1 MTLIDPQDC
10 ILFLLSK
17 AYQKAYAVSKIR
29 LQPYALTPVQNVVI
43 ITLSEMEG
51 ASAGDLAKKLM
62 LDNATLSGIL
72 DRLAESGWI
81 AKNEAENDKRFLSL
95 MLTSKAHEKVEKLK
109 EEITQTNEELLKGFR
124 VEERI
129 LLRRFLKDLQK

>member
-1 MTLIDPQDC
+1 VTLIDQEDC

-29 LQPYALTPVQNVVI
+29 LKPYALTPVQNVVI

-95 MLTSKAHEKVEKLK
+95 MLTSKARENVGKLK